1 MNTAVANNEVDVNA
15 FQSYAYLVAY
25 NEANTAKIAPLS
37 TTYLEP
43 MGIYSSKVKTLAE
56 FKNGA
61 TIAIPNDGANE
72 SRALLLLQSAGL
84 VKLKNDFDF
93 VKGTSKDIVENNKA
107 LVIKPIQMAT
117 AVRVKDEV
125 DAIVLGNTLAMEGGL
140 NVLKD
145 AIYYEPI
152 DQTTKMNVNVLAVAE
167 ARQNDPV
174 LKKVGELYHVA
185 AVGKYVQEHFGGTK
199 IDVNKPHYQ
208 LKGQTIPALDQI
220 NLDIPEGSIFGVIGY
235 SGAGKSTLIR
245 LINLLERPTEGQV
258 IINQKD
264 FTALD
269 AKALRQERANIGMIF
284 QHFNLLQTK
293 TVAAN
298 IEMPMKLLGYSKAER
313 EKRLNELLE
322 FIDLKHK
329 KEAYPDELSGGQKQR
344 VGIARALANHPKILL
359 CDEATSA
366 LDPQTTKSV
375 LDLLKKINQEQGI
388 TIVMVTHEMDVI
400 QSICS
405 HVAVMELGK
414 VVETGKTVDL
424 FSRPQHATTQNFIQ
438 TILHQQLPIK
448 LLNNL
453 EHKHHHSIYRLQFL
467 GNSAHETVIQNLI
480 KQFDISLNILFANMI
495 EIDGNVIGQMFV
507 QLLGDES
514 LIAEAVEFLKQ
525 HGVAVEQSGELA

>member
-1 MNTAVANNEVDVNA
+1 MKKILGIALGLSVVLTGCSKPEAPATDAAKTDTAATEQTVTIASTGSDADIWRHIATLPETKAAGLKLDIKNFTDYVAMNTAVANNEVDVNA

-25 NEANTAKIAPLS
+25 NEANTAKIATLS

-199 IDVNKPHYQ
+199 IDVNKPVSYLTQ
-208 LKGQTIPALDQI
+208 
-220 NLDIPEGSIFGVIGY
+220 
-235 SGAGKSTLIR
+235 
-245 LINLLERPTEGQV
+245 
-258 IINQKD
+258 
-264 FTALD
+264 
-269 AKALRQERANIGMIF
+269 AK
-284 QHFNLLQTK
+284 
-293 TVAAN
+293 
-298 IEMPMKLLGYSKAER
+298 
-313 EKRLNELLE
+313 
-322 FIDLKHK
+322 
-329 KEAYPDELSGGQKQR
+329 
-344 VGIARALANHPKILL
+344 
-359 CDEATSA
+359 
-366 LDPQTTKSV
+366 
-375 LDLLKKINQEQGI
+375 
-388 TIVMVTHEMDVI
+388 
-400 QSICS
+400 
-405 HVAVMELGK
+405 
-414 VVETGKTVDL
+414 
-424 FSRPQHATTQNFIQ
+424 
-438 TILHQQLPIK
+438 
-448 LLNNL
+448 
-453 EHKHHHSIYRLQFL
+453 
-467 GNSAHETVIQNLI
+467 
-480 KQFDISLNILFANMI
+480 
-495 EIDGNVIGQMFV
+495 
-507 QLLGDES
+507 
-514 LIAEAVEFLKQ
+514 
-525 HGVAVEQSGELA
+525 

>member
-1 MNTAVANNEVDVNA
+1 MLNREEKMKKILGIALGLSVVLTGCSKPEAPATDAAKTDTAAAEQTVTIASTGSDADIWRHIATLPETKAAGLKLDIKNFTDYVAMNTAVANNEVDVNA

-93 VKGTSKDIVENNKA
+93 VKDTSKDIVENNKA

-199 IDVNKPHYQ
+199 IDVNKPVSYLTQ
-208 LKGQTIPALDQI
+208 
-220 NLDIPEGSIFGVIGY
+220 
-235 SGAGKSTLIR
+235 
-245 LINLLERPTEGQV
+245 
-258 IINQKD
+258 
-264 FTALD
+264 
-269 AKALRQERANIGMIF
+269 AK
-284 QHFNLLQTK
+284 
-293 TVAAN
+293 
-298 IEMPMKLLGYSKAER
+298 
-313 EKRLNELLE
+313 
-322 FIDLKHK
+322 
-329 KEAYPDELSGGQKQR
+329 
-344 VGIARALANHPKILL
+344 
-359 CDEATSA
+359 
-366 LDPQTTKSV
+366 
-375 LDLLKKINQEQGI
+375 
-388 TIVMVTHEMDVI
+388 
-400 QSICS
+400 
-405 HVAVMELGK
+405 
-414 VVETGKTVDL
+414 
-424 FSRPQHATTQNFIQ
+424 
-438 TILHQQLPIK
+438 
-448 LLNNL
+448 
-453 EHKHHHSIYRLQFL
+453 
-467 GNSAHETVIQNLI
+467 
-480 KQFDISLNILFANMI
+480 
-495 EIDGNVIGQMFV
+495 
-507 QLLGDES
+507 
-514 LIAEAVEFLKQ
+514 
-525 HGVAVEQSGELA
+525 